1 MKDDEEWS
9 QIRFMA
15 RIGIITIPRA
25 DNYGSVLQAYA
36 IQQFV
41 NEIEPNNELIDYVAP
56 FLVGRYKLWNL
67 RKDNLFVF
75 VKSFIRNC
83 LIYNGKK
90 RKSKKYEEFRN
101 LMKFSNQT
109 IYASDRIGKYEFY
122 ITGSDQIWNTRITNS
137 NSTFFLDFVNDSE
150 RKIAFAVSMGY
161 ANRTDDEI
169 AFYKKMLS
177 SIKWIGVREIQDV
190 DFVKQCN
197 AECNVDYIIDP
208 TLLLPES
215 KWHELLSKRLIDEE
229 YILVYSFGNDDEVN
243 EVAIRLSEQY
253 HLPVYIIAD
262 EWKKV
267 NSNGFINVSGVGPRD
282 FINLIANANHVVT
295 NSFHGTAV
303 SVIFRKQFTV
313 VPYKGT
319 ENRVLSLLKILN
331 LETGIYENNIC
342 KTIDYSTV
350 DSILQRERNK
360 AKKFIQN
367 VIGEGLK

>member
-1 MKDDEEWS
+1 MT
-9 QIRFMA
+9 

-25 DNYGSVLQAYA
+25 DNYGSALQAYA
-36 IQQFV
+36 MQQFV

-56 FLVGRYKLWNL
+56 FLIGRYKLWNI
-67 RKDNLFVF
+67 KNGNLFVF
-75 VKSFIRNC
+75 AKSFIRNC

-90 RKSKKYEEFRN
+90 KKKEKYEEFRK
-101 LMKFSNQT
+101 LMNFSNQT
-109 IYASDRIGKYEFY
+109 VYSSDQIGRYDFY
-122 ITGSDQIWNTRITNS
+122 ITGSDQIWNTRITKS
-137 NSTFFLDFVNDSE
+137 NSSFFLDFVSDSE

-161 ANRTDDEI
+161 ADRTAEEI

-177 SIKWIGVREIQDV
+177 SLKWIGVREINDV
-190 DFVKQCN
+190 EFAKQCN
-197 AECNVDYIIDP
+197 PDGNVDCIIDP

-215 KWHELLSKRLIDEE
+215 KWYKLLDKRLINED
-229 YILVYSFGNDDEVN
+229 YILVYSFGSDDKVN
-243 EVAIRLSEQY
+243 EFAKRLSEQY

-295 NSFHGTAV
+295 NSFHGTAF

-350 DSILQRERNK
+350 DSILLRERNK
-360 AKKFIQN
+360 AKKFLQN
-367 VIGEGLK
+367 AIGEGLK